1 MTTVGFEAFTASLR
15 DPSTTFSL
23 AHEKHW
29 AVSSQFM
36 RSRKRDILGE
46 AKRPG
51 EVRETDMSMQAEGT
65 ICKSTGIV
73 SVEKLSGGIAQ
84 GKEAAFGKSD
94 MCYSPIAKRPLSEL
108 MRSEGNTPLSR
119 MIGSSKSNFTKWT
132 PTNETTCESDCISVS
147 DHLQGLSR
155 ELEKEREDMPGFAL
169 GESSEPEEDADDEP
183 EEDADNVIDATELD
197 VEAKFSSSSTSGALS
212 VHSNP
217 QFSSGLKGGHD
228 THVPTEVIPTE
239 VRHSEQKL
247 ARTSNMSG
255 LQSEPSECSS
265 GANDPQDSL
274 HALNPGL
281 GAPDFHDQSSSGV
294 ECTKVV
300 KDMTKVRALPQSVFM
315 KALKGGQC
323 ESQGPGAEL
332 TSRSDFTA
340 LVESQSGLIKSG
352 FVKSTSW
359 HHSNLLRRGGEEML
373 TSKSEH
379 QQETNNQLQK
389 AMPSIEKRE
398 SAALL
403 PNQVS
408 VITKQARPEM
418 MQGARLEPLR
428 LPRNEPASATENVD
442 NVSSIARC
450 VEREETTQNIKE
462 VAATK
467 ETSPESSA
475 SCRKLDF
482 DSSSGSL
489 PVENSHC
496 SKNSKLSLFSENIPV
511 SHQNMMEPS
520 VQAEMQEQYPCQNA
534 TDLDS
539 SGLGADKLHPAT
551 EMAASED
558 FPIKEI
564 SAGDT
569 VTSGGEA
576 LAISKDS
583 PSVEKSLEESLEQPS
598 PTPCCAPEGL
608 GTTDTAFLP
617 AIGRKDEEPHGVHQS
632 SLSDPL
638 YCYTGIRDVGGGDTE
653 MEESEAPSC
662 SEGENEPESVM
673 GRQQQDAAEASKGD
687 VGTMDAG
694 AAETRPSTE
703 VGCLTSALQDFNIST
718 LSEIDRLS
726 TSEVVMFLESCQ
738 LKDYS
743 SGDSVPEYSSK
754 ETLNEE
760 MNKELKQNEISGENY
775 RKQVCEEETLKTCE
789 EWIESEEDDCP
800 LKDASQLTQCSLET
814 LSEVLTK
821 IGQELQSNCDDSD
834 GKDASNL
841 LLFSIH
847 DSLTTEPIKEQV
859 SPQQTSGSSL
869 NPSDPSPSTAG
880 LDAKGSSPT
889 NRESIENTQNRRE
902 DNSDVTRL
910 MDSGDEV
917 LPQLAEP
924 PTESSYSGDR
934 QTAEHNAGC
943 DEAES
948 TFQCQISTV
957 TSKVINKDQNLVIEK
972 EDNWTIITGVPL
984 MPNVDQVIL
993 CDTPG
998 DIPASPDGEEPGA
1011 GFISVI
1017 SAEKS
1022 PETSHPGSP
1031 FQEPPCDSNLPC
1043 TQEDISSSG
1052 QSSNFDKSRL
1062 RNRPV
1067 KPSVRISSEIYD
1079 FESQIVAS
1087 DHTYYNSKLE
1097 PFDKNKNR
1105 SKISNKDQS
1114 NKLVKTS
1121 APGRVE
1127 NNPGEVSQS
1136 SSGDRGGT
1144 KTQRPQTQ
1152 TILANAD
1159 TSTPT
1164 DCSADTLSKIRQEVG
1179 PPLPPLLAPL
1189 IATPPRTSHPVSP
1202 LISSSSPSSPTS
1214 PVGQL
1219 SPSCEIPMP
1228 PMMSPLLEDPARA
1241 SPSCTSMSPSA
1252 VPAGERILSS
1262 PLQFC
1267 ATTPKHALPVPGRLP
1282 PCASTHTAMTGPQE
1296 NSVKILD
1303 TMYPELS
1310 ARARTLN
1317 ILKGNIQ
1324 LTRGPPGDRQN
1335 LPGPVSAITGFKA
1348 ITSMSTAFVKTGGN
1362 SGGDCNQD
1370 KSRDLGTQQNSSG
1383 KRTLSSCTPRS
1394 AKRLRLDSRSPEP
1407 ETSSPTSEGVRHPR
1421 RNLPQVEVT
1430 ATDEESSSV
1439 PAASTVSQLP
1449 LNPKETVESHDKAI
1463 ADALKKIAESS
1474 FDLLPVIRSHVYVG
1488 NISKKPVMRDQEK
1501 EVVYDFSTTKKVGGS
1516 CI

>member
-1 MTTVGFEAFTASLR
+1 MEAFTASLR
-15 DPSTTFSL
+15 EPSTTFSL
-23 AHEKHW
+23 AREKHW
-29 AVSSQFM
+29 ATSSQFM

-46 AKRPG
+46 AKKPG
-51 EVRETDMSMQAEGT
+51 EFREIDMSMQAEGT
-65 ICKSTGIV
+65 LCKPTGNV
-73 SVEKLSGGIAQ
+73 SVEKLSSGIAQ

-94 MCYSPIAKRPLSEL
+94 MCYSPIAKKPLSEL
-108 MRSEGNTPLSR
+108 MRSEDKTPLSR
-119 MIGSSKSNFTKWT
+119 LIGSSKSNFTKWT
-132 PTNETTCESDCISVS
+132 STNETTCESDCISVS

-169 GESSEPEEDADDEP
+169 GESSEPEEDADD
-183 EEDADNVIDATELD
+183 VMDATEHD
-197 VEAKFSSSSTSGALS
+197 DEAKFSSSSTSGALS

-217 QFSSGLKGGHD
+217 QFSSGLKCGHD
-228 THVPTEVIPTE
+228 THVPTEVISTE
-239 VRHSEQKL
+239 TSHSEQKL

-265 GANDPQDSL
+265 GANDPEDSL
-274 HALNPGL
+274 HALNPEL
-281 GAPDFHDQSSSGV
+281 GASDFHDQSSSAV

-300 KDMTKVRALPQSVFM
+300 KDMTKVCALPQSVFM
-315 KALKGGQC
+315 KAMKGGQC
-323 ESQGPGAEL
+323 ENQSPGTEL
-332 TSRSDFTA
+332 TSQSDFTA
-340 LVESQSGLIKSG
+340 LVESQSGLSKSG

-373 TSKSEH
+373 ITKPEH

-389 AMPSIEKRE
+389 AVPSIENRE
-398 SAALL
+398 STSLL
-403 PNQVS
+403 SNQVS

-418 MQGARLEPLR
+418 MQGARLEPLK
-428 LPRNEPASATENVD
+428 LHRNEPASATENVD
-442 NVSSIARC
+442 NVSSAKC
-450 VEREETTQNIKE
+450 AEREGTTQNIKE
-462 VAATK
+462 VTATK
-467 ETSPESSA
+467 EPSPEGST

-489 PVENSHC
+489 PVESSHC
-496 SKNSKLSLFSENIPV
+496 SENNKLSSFSENIPV
-511 SHQNMMEPS
+511 SNQNMMEPS
-520 VQAEMQEQYPCQNA
+520 MQTELQEQGPCQNA

-551 EMAASED
+551 EMAASGD

-564 SAGDT
+564 PSGDT
-569 VTSGGEA
+569 VTCGEA
-576 LAISKDS
+576 LVISKDS
-583 PSVEKSLEESLEQPS
+583 PSVEQSLEEPLERPS
-598 PTPCCAPEGL
+598 PTPGCASESP
-608 GTTDTAFLP
+608 GTTDNAFLP
-617 AIGRKDEEPHGVHQS
+617 AIGRKDEEMHGVPQS
-632 SLSDPL
+632 SLSGPL
-638 YCYTGIRDVGGGDTE
+638 YCYTGIREVGGVDTE

-662 SEGENEPESVM
+662 SEGENELEAVM
-673 GRQQQDAAEASKGD
+673 DKQQQDAAEASRGD
-687 VGTMDAG
+687 EGTTDAG

-754 ETLNEE
+754 EALIEE
-760 MNKELKQNEISGENY
+760 MNKELKQNEISGEKY

-821 IGQELQSNCDDSD
+821 IGQELQSNCEDSD

-841 LLFSIH
+841 LLFSIQ

-869 NPSDPSPSTAG
+869 HPSDPSPSTAG

-889 NRESIENTQNRRE
+889 NGEPIENTQDRPE

-924 PTESSYSGDR
+924 PTQSSYSGDGE
-934 QTAEHNAGC
+934 TAEHSAGC
-943 DEAES
+943 EEAER

-957 TSKVINKDQNLVIEK
+957 TSKVINKLISDQNLVIEK
-972 EDNWTIITGVPL
+972 RDNWTIISGVPL

-998 DIPASPDGEEPGA
+998 DIPASPDGDEPGA

-1127 NNPGEVSQS
+1127 TNLGEVSQS
-1136 SSGDRGGT
+1136 SSGDKGST
-1144 KTQRPQTQ
+1144 KTQRPQTH

-1228 PMMSPLLEDPARA
+1228 PMMSPLLEDPGRA

-1282 PCASTHTAMTGPQE
+1282 PCASTHTAVTGPQE

-1348 ITSMSTAFVKTGGN
+1348 ITSMSTAFVKAGGS

-1394 AKRLRLDSRSPEP
+1394 AKRLRLDSGSPEP
-1407 ETSSPTSEGVRHPR
+1407 ETSSPTPEGVKHPP

-1430 ATDEESSSV
+1430 VTDEESSSI

-1449 LNPKETVESHDKAI
+1449 VNPKETVESHDKAI

-1488 NISKKPVMRDQEK
+1488 NISRKPVMRDQEK